1 MVGLCLYRCV
11 QYLPLRSPCG
21 MKAAVVLAVL
31 EVTPVREQQHSNEP
45 LSFLGRLA
53 GMLSHELR
61 NPLNAIFL
69 HLDIL
74 DEEVRQLSP
83 GDRTQVDLSLG
94 TVKAEVTRL
103 HDLMQDYL
111 ALVRLSDLQHE
122 PEDVRMLLEAVA
134 REVRDRLA
142 ARGIVLHLE
151 GLEGLGEVS
160 MHKSTLQRAFLNLV
174 QLAVAA
180 MPQGGNLTLR
190 GWKTPAHV
198 HLGVHHTGHT
208 PQPHDAPQDFS
219 ASLATALEEETLAFH
234 VAQTIVTA
242 HGGVLE
248 VCHTSG
254 QSMGFAVTLPSI

>member
-1 MVGLCLYRCV
+1 M
-11 QYLPLRSPCG
+11 
-21 MKAAVVLAVL
+21 L
-31 EVTPVREQQHSNEP
+31 EVTPVREQQPSNEQ

-94 TVKAEVTRL
+94 TIKTEVGRL

-111 ALVRLSDLQHE
+111 ALTRLSDLQHE

-134 REVRDRLA
+134 RDVRDQLA

-160 MHKSTLQRAFLNLV
+160 MHRSTLQRAFSNLV

-180 MPQGGNLTLR
+180 MPQGGSLTLR

-198 HLGVHHTGHT
+198 HLGVHHTGDT
-208 PQPHDAPQDFS
+208 LQPHAVPQDFS
-219 ASLATALEEETLAFH
+219 ALPATALEEEDLAFY
-234 VAQTIVTA
+234 VAQAIVTA

-248 VCHTSG
+248 VRSTSG
-254 QSMGFAVTLPSI
+254 QSMVFAVTLPSA